1 MNLKK
6 GIIFMLLMMLLM
18 GGCSNTHNEKATL
31 KSEQTMVD
39 IKVSGKVVLY
49 VYDLFDDYQHDQEY
63 KNVVVSFYQSEPFM
77 MKIKSSVASK
87 LSKNK
92 AYLFGLNG
100 VVYEDVHESTTKI
113 IDHEWVIHTHGY
125 ELKLLQEVSEKDIGA
140 LESDQLKTE
149 VIR

>member
-1 MNLKK
+1 
-6 GIIFMLLMMLLM
+6 
-18 GGCSNTHNEKATL
+18 
-31 KSEQTMVD
+31 
-39 IKVSGKVVLY
+39 
-49 VYDLFDDYQHDQEY
+49 
-63 KNVVVSFYQSEPFM
+63 M

-125 ELKLLQEVSEKDIGA
+125 ELKLLQEVSEDEIFA
-140 LESDQLKTE
+140 LESAQLKTE